1 MADSTPEEE
10 PTNLGQVPLDEI
22 PTSADAN
29 ENTPSPP
36 ETEERKEEEQP
47 QVATET
53 QLAGVADK
61 VEKEEKEEKHH
72 QETKKKKNI
81 KSGKHKFE
89 TEHRIRRIWATSR
102 YIGKW
107 KMAHKEGY
115 QLSLLTK
122 DQDYQNFIRAHELS
136 LKASLPVNIIF
147 LMESEV
153 LHVLKDV
160 LKEYKSQIGSQHPL
174 TFQVQDRI
182 NALKLKVEAKSII
195 ESKVKGAPSETPV
208 KPTKFSIFR
217 TVPSHAS

>member
-53 QLAGVADK
+53 QCCFQLAGVADK

-122 DQDYQNFIRAHELS
+122 
-136 LKASLPVNIIF
+136 LPVNIIF